1 MVSKALSGLMDWA
14 DGLPV
19 PHDSAS
25 PAPHRTHSAPQTDA
39 AALIKEL
46 DFLGCKIVLKDGGP
60 VIRGDKAAITPDLL
74 DLLKAGREQI
84 IEHLTAQASP
94 DHEQKAASEPPQP
107 DPLPTEHDPQSGIRR
122 DPETGKLHIFGNPD
136 PRWLKEQG
144 WEWND
149 QRRRF
154 MAPFPQDR
162 EDPPPRFII
171 TASPVKADHR
181 LHADGPCSLCGFTHW
196 WRKAGDT
203 SEGWTCSVCHP
214 APEGIVTITPQT
226 LITQN
231 SLDATA

>member
-1 MVSKALSGLMDWA
+1 MVSKALSGLMAWA
-14 DGLPV
+14 DGLPMA
-19 PHDSAS
+19 HDSSS
-25 PAPHRTHSAPQTDA
+25 PYHETPAAQHTDA
-39 AALIKEL
+39 VALIKEVEW
-46 DFLGCKIVLKDGGP
+46 LGCEIALADGRP
-60 VIRGDKAAITPDLL
+60 VIRGNKGAITPDLL
-74 DLLKAGREQI
+74 DRLKATRAEIVRYLTEQPPSVS
-84 IEHLTAQASP
+84 TAATVSGPAAPASSP
-94 DHEQKAASEPPQP
+94 AGDLE
-107 DPLPTEHDPQSGIRR
+107 QSGIRQ
-122 DPETGKLHIFGNPD
+122 DPDTGKLYLFGGPD

-144 WEWND
+144 WEWNE

-171 TASPVKADHR
+171 TASPGRADHR

-196 WRKAGDT
+196 WRKAGDA

>member
-1 MVSKALSGLMDWA
+1 MVSHALLDLFSLPDGGA
-14 DGLPV
+14 DGAQTQPGPRLHAAEAPPPV
-19 PHDSAS
+19 AHDVAGLL
-25 PAPHRTHSAPQTDA
+25 R
-39 AALIKEL
+39 EVER
-46 DFLGCKIVLKDGGP
+46 LGCRIVLDGTQP
-60 VIRGDKAAITPDLL
+60 VIRGNGAALPPSLLAMLKENRAAIIARLSERAALAEPLSGSITP
-74 DLLKAGREQI
+74 
-84 IEHLTAQASP
+84 EH
-94 DHEQKAASEPPQP
+94 
-107 DPLPTEHDPQSGIRR
+107 SGIRK
-122 DPETGKLHIFGNPD
+122 DPATGKLHLFGD
-136 PRWLKEQG
+136 PSPAWLEKQG

-171 TASPVKADHR
+171 TASPVKTDHR

-214 APEGIVTITPQT
+214 PPEGIVTTPPQT

>member
-14 DGLPV
+14 DGLTV
-19 PHDSAS
+19 PHDSS
-25 PAPHRTHSAPQTDA
+25 SSSDGTSCAPHTDA
-39 AALIKEL
+39 AALIKEVEW
-46 DFLGCKIVLKDGGP
+46 LGCEIALADGRP
-60 VIRGDKAAITPDLL
+60 VIRGNKAAITPDLL
-74 DLLKAGREQI
+74 DRLKATRAEI
-84 IEHLTAQASP
+84 VRHLTAQASP
-94 DHEQKAASEPPQP
+94 DHEPMAVSQQHQP
-107 DPLPTEHDPQSGIRR
+107 GPLPIEHDAQSGVRR
-122 DPETGKLHIFGNPD
+122 NPKTGKLHIFGAPD

-144 WEWND
+144 WEWNE

-171 TASPVKADHR
+171 TASPVKTDHR
-181 LHADGPCSLCGFTHW
+181 LHADGPCSLCGFPHW

-214 APEGIVTITPQT
+214 APDGIATISPQT

>member
-14 DGLPV
+14 DGLPE
-19 PHDSAS
+19 PHVSSSSSDGTSC
-25 PAPHRTHSAPQTDA
+25 APHTDA
-39 AALIKEL
+39 AALIKEVEW
-46 DFLGCKIVLKDGGP
+46 LGCEIALADGKP
-60 VIRGDKAAITPDLL
+60 VIRGNKAAITPDLL
-74 DLLKAGREQI
+74 DRLKATRTEIVQ
-84 IEHLTAQASP
+84 HLTEQAPSISADATMSAP
-94 DHEQKAASEPPQP
+94 AA
-107 DPLPTEHDPQSGIRR
+107 PTASLAGELEQSGIGR
-122 DPETGKLHIFGNPD
+122 DPDTGKLYLFGGPD

-144 WEWND
+144 WEWNN

-171 TASPVKADHR
+171 TASPVKTDHR

-196 WRKAGDT
+196 WRKADDT

-214 APEGIVTITPQT
+214 APEGIVTITPQN
-226 LITQN
+226 LIIQN